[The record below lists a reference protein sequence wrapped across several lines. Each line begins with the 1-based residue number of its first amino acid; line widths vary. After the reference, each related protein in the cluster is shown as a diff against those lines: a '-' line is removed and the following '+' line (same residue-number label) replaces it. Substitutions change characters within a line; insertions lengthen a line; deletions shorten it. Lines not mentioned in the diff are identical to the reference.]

1 MFAVTDEVTR
11 AATEEEA
18 AGVGTVEQ

>member
-11 AATEEEA
+11 AATEEAA